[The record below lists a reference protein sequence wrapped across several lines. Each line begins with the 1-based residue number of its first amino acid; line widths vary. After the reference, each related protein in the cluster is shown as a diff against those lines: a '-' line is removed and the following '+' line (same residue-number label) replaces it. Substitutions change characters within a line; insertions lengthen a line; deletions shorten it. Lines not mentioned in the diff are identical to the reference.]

1 MIQAIGERE
10 NTSPLTATKRNKIA
24 RQQHTL
30 MLYSNMTQTY
40 EENITL
46 EAL

>member
-1 MIQAIGERE
+1 MIEEIGEKE
-10 NTSPLTATKRNKIA
+10 NSSPLTATKRNKIT

>member
-1 MIQAIGERE
+1 MIKEIGERK
-10 NTSPLTATKRNKIA
+10 NSSPLTATKRNKIT

-30 MLYSNMTQTY
+30 MLYSKITQTY